1 MDQIHVLIVE
11 DNDADAAF
19 VADVM
24 MNLGEGQFVLRRASC
39 LSEAKE
45 ALWNKLY
52 GAVLLELT
60 LPDSKG
66 IDTCAAIRTSFPD
79 IPIVV
84 LSGLNDSQL
93 AYDLVRIGAQ
103 DYLVKGIVS
112 GDSIIRCLKYAIERK
127 RLELAAQHIARQVF
141 LHAPGSIIRFD
152 PDFIITE
159 ANAAFFIKF
168 AVPADT
174 LKGKSLFDI
183 FLGIPRK
190 ELIDT
195 LVQGNSY
202 AVNEQFLEFPDRV
215 TNKLSVANLSV
226 WPIINEHRQFTG
238 GIIMLEDITDR
249 YELSRQR
256 DAVMGII
263 AHDLKN
269 PVLGSQRIY
278 QLLLNN
284 NFGPLNEHQE
294 DAIKTLSRANDNCL
308 HILKNLLQLFSYTR
322 GEEVLLLK
330 EQDLVPIIESCLKE
344 WIATAQLN
352 NQVIVCELKNGD
364 LKPVLAD
371 IQAISY
377 LLNNLLSN
385 ALKYSPAGSKIVI
398 EGQNNSERVKLFVK
412 DNGSGVPAEVE
423 NELFKPFGRG
433 RIGNLQS
440 ASSGLGLF
448 LCNQIMRTH
457 QGTIQYSPNQPT
469 GSTFILD
476 FPIYRAVDELVGANI
491 V

>member
-11 DNDADAAF
+11 DNNADAAF
-19 VADVM
+19 VAEIM
-24 MNLGEGQFVLRRASC
+24 KSEGQGQFYLERVSC

-45 ALWNKLY
+45 ALWNNTY
-52 GAVLLELT
+52 SVVLLDLT

-66 IDTCAAIRTSFPD
+66 VDTCVALRTSFPE

-84 LSGLNDSQL
+84 LSGLNDNQL
-93 AYDLVRIGAQ
+93 AYEVVRRGAQ
-103 DYLVKGIVS
+103 DCLIKGVVS
-112 GDSIIRCLKYAIERK
+112 ADSIIRCMKYAIERK
-127 RLELAAQHIARQVF
+127 KLEFAAQQIARQVF

-152 PDFIITE
+152 QDFSMAET
-159 ANAAFFIKF
+159 NAAFLTHF
-168 AVPADT
+168 AVPADAV
-174 LKGKSLFDI
+174 KGKSLFDI

-190 ELIDT
+190 ELT
-195 LVQGNSY
+195 EALSQGNSY
-202 AVNEQFLEFPDRV
+202 AINEQFLEFPDRV
-215 TNKLSVANLSV
+215 TNKVSIANLAV
-226 WPIINEHRQFTG
+226 WPIIDEQGHFTG
-238 GIIMLEDITDR
+238 GILMLEDITDS
-249 YELSRQR
+249 YELARQR

-284 NFGPLNEHQE
+284 NFGPLNDHQE

-330 EQDLVPIIESCLKE
+330 EQDLVPIIDTCLKE
-344 WIATAQLN
+344 WEATAQLN
-352 NQVIVCELKNGD
+352 KQIIECELKSGD
-364 LKPVLAD
+364 LKSVSAD
-371 IQAISY
+371 IQAINY
-377 LLNNLLSN
+377 LLNNLISN
-385 ALKYSPAGSKIVI
+385 ALKYSPSGGKIVI
-398 EGQNNSERVKLFVK
+398 KGENINNRVRLFVS
-412 DNGSGVPAEVE
+412 DNGPGVPPEVE

-433 RIGNLQS
+433 KIGNLQS

-457 QGTIQYSPNQPT
+457 QGAIRYTPNMPT

-476 FPIYRAVDELVGANI
+476 FPVYQPIYQSESANVI
-491 V
+491 

>member
-1 MDQIHVLIVE
+1 MSEVRVLIVE
-11 DNDADAAF
+11 DNNADAAY
-19 VADVM
+19 VAEVM
-24 MNLGEGQFVLRRASC
+24 KVQSGGQFILERCSS
-39 LSEAKE
+39 LTEAKDE
-45 ALWNKLY
+45 LWNNIY
-52 GAVLLELT
+52 SVVLLDLM

-66 IDTCAAIRTSFPD
+66 IDTIVSLRSSFPE

-84 LSGLNDSQL
+84 LSGLNDNQL
-93 AYDLVRIGAQ
+93 AYDVVRRGAQ

-112 GDSIIRCLKYAIERK
+112 GDSIIRCVKYAIERK
-127 RLELAAQHIARQVF
+127 RLESAAQQIARQVF

-152 PDFIITE
+152 QDFIIAET
-159 ANAAFFIKF
+159 NAAFLNKF
-168 AVPADT
+168 VVPVDAI
-174 LKGKSLFDI
+174 KGKNLFDI
-183 FLGIPRK
+183 FVGVPKK
-190 ELIDT
+190 ELIDA

-202 AVNEQFLEFPDRV
+202 AVNEQFLEFPDRM
-215 TNKLSVANLSV
+215 TDRASIANLAV
-226 WPIINEHRQFTG
+226 WPIINELGQFTG
-238 GIIMLEDITDR
+238 GILMLEDITDR
-249 YELSRQR
+249 FELSRQR

-284 NFGPLNEHQE
+284 NFGPLNDHQQ

-330 EQDLVPIIESCLKE
+330 ELDLVPIIDSCLKDWE
-344 WIATAQLN
+344 ATAQLN
-352 NQVIVCELKNGD
+352 DQEIICELKSGD
-364 LKPVLAD
+364 LKPILAD

-377 LLNNLLSN
+377 LFNNLVSN
-385 ALKYSPAGSKIVI
+385 ALKYSPPGSKIEI
-398 EGQNNSERVKLFVK
+398 KGLNQDERVRLFVN
-412 DNGSGVPAEVE
+412 DNGPGVPPEVE

-457 QGTIQYSPNQPT
+457 QGAIQYKPNTPT
-469 GSTFILD
+469 GSTFILN
-476 FPIYRAVDELVGANI
+476 FPVYHPEVVLTT
-491 V
+491 